1 MDTTIT
7 IFRRYE
13 NLAPVFGGGNTINY
27 MKVMTL
33 MCVWQRLRP
42 TEVIGGPN
50 GSEVVSY
57 IENVKATIPYNP
69 VLLGESLNVGKG
81 LGSTSDYFVEDTKG
95 RRYKINN
102 ILNIDDRDNEMELNL
117 SEWTKDGQMD

>member
-13 NLAPVFGGGNTINY
+13 NLAPVFGGGTTINY

-42 TEVIGGPN
+42 TEVIGGP
-50 GSEVVSY
+50 GGGEVVSY
-57 IENVKATIPYNP
+57 IENVKATVPYNP
-69 VLLGESLNVGKG
+69 VLSA
-81 LGSTSDYFVEDTKG
+81 SDYFVEDTKG

-102 ILNIDDRDNEMELNL
+102 ILNIDDRNNEMELYL
-117 SEWTKDGQMD
+117 SEWTKDGQED

>member
-42 TEVIGGPN
+42 TEVIGGP
-50 GSEVVSY
+50 GGGEVVSY

-69 VLLGESLNVGKG
+69 VFDKDGNG
-81 LGSTSDYFVEDTKG
+81 DYFVKDTKG
-95 RRYKINN
+95 KRYKINN
-102 ILNIDDRDNEMELNL
+102 ILNIDDRDNEMELYL
-117 SEWTKDGQMD
+117 SEWTKDGQED

>member
-13 NLAPVFGGGNTINY
+13 NLAPIFGGGNTINY

-42 TEVIGGPN
+42 TEVIGGP
-50 GSEVVSY
+50 GGGEVVSY

-69 VLLGESLNVGKG
+69 VFDKDGNG
-81 LGSTSDYFVEDTKG
+81 DYFVEDTKG
-95 RRYKINN
+95 KRYKINN

-117 SEWTKDGQMD
+117 SEWTRDGQED